1 MHLLF
6 ADGSVSISTPNG
18 RALLTKILLDRE
30 TEETTFHVDI
40 KSEWLRDVLRDV
52 LKDVQVIS
60 LKEGKLSVSQPLQR
74 NEIRDSTEI
83 RSNKNFCF
91 TIFLNSNHAKSGM
104 RSLRSTSWAQSTSDC
119 LLTTSSKHMK
129 LRRGISN
136 PSYRVARSHTTC
148 SGPFSSQTALYSPLA
163 LVQRG
168 RDVSSMT
175 SATRRKQNPGRS
187 IGISSAGIWISTV
200 QTLESPRSS

>member
-6 ADGSVSISTPNG
+6 ADMSVSVSVPNG
-18 RALLTKILLDRE
+18 QALLMKRLLDRE
-30 TEETTFHVDI
+30 TEETTFHIDI
-40 KSEWLRDVLRDV
+40 KSEWLRDVLRDI

-74 NEIRDSTEI
+74 NETRCSTEI
-83 RSNKNFCF
+83 RSNKNCCF

-104 RSLRSTSWAQSTSDC
+104 RSLRSTSWARSTSDC
-119 LLTTSSKHMK
+119 LLITLSKHMK

-136 PSYRVARSHTTC
+136 PFYRVARSHTAC
-148 SGPFSSQTALYSPLA
+148 SGPSSSQTALHTLLA
-163 LVQRG
+163 LVHRG

-175 SATRRKQNPGRS
+175 SA
-187 IGISSAGIWISTV
+187 ILISWVVFNRA
-200 QTLESPRSS
+200 